1 MTHERLNKL
10 IADIL
15 SETGKTFA
23 KKNEEYARQDA
34 LSNFKKAANAK
45 NCTPEDALLGMVVK
59 HWVSVVDL
67 IQDIDQNK
75 VAPLEMWQEKCGD
88 IRVYMMLLE
97 ALVTERLDERGE

>member
-15 SETGKTFA
+15 SESGKTFA
-23 KKNEEYARQDA
+23 KKNEEYSREDA

-59 HWVSVVDL
+59 HWVSVVDN
-67 IQDIDQNK
+67 IQDIDKNK
-75 VAPLEMWQEKCGD
+75 VAPLEVWQEKCGD
-88 IRVYMMLLE
+88 VRVYMMLLE

>member
-15 SETGKTFA
+15 SESGKTFA
-23 KKNEEYARQDA
+23 KKNEEYAREDA
-34 LSNFKKAANAK
+34 LSNFKKAANAM
-45 NCTPEDALLGMVVK
+45 NCTPEDALLGMVAK
-59 HWVSVVDL
+59 HWVSIVDL

-75 VAPLEMWQEKCGD
+75 IAPLSMWEEKCGD
-88 IRVYMMLLE
+88 IRVYMMLLQ

>member
-10 IADIL
+10 IENIL
-15 SETGKTFA
+15 TESGKTFA
-23 KKNEEYARQDA
+23 KKNEEYSREDA

-45 NCTPEDALLGMVVK
+45 NCTPEDALLGMLVK

-67 IQDIDQNK
+67 IQDIDGNK
-75 VAPLEMWQEKCGD
+75 VAPLEMWKEKCGD

>member
-23 KKNEEYARQDA
+23 KKNEEYSREDA

-45 NCTPEDALLGMVVK
+45 NCTPEDALLGMLTK

-75 VAPLEMWQEKCGD
+75 IAPLSMWEEKCGD

-97 ALVTERLDERGE
+97 ALVNERLDQRGE